1 MKKIMIAAW
10 ETAEDRY
17 DDYVKAMEALGA
29 EAFVSLEES
38 DLPESDGLILP
49 GSCQDMNP
57 KLWGAEDLC
66 SNDINDELDTRQ
78 WRLMEL
84 AVKKWRPVLGICRGM
99 QFMNVFFGGTLIQDL
114 PCKDAHMKR
123 TPECCHK
130 VSHLKGTF
138 MAELMG
144 ADSVVNSRHHQGV
157 GNIGRNLEIDS
168 VWDDGQTSIVEAF
181 EHRLY
186 PMVGVQWHP
195 EKMFLYGDVQQRR
208 DAEKLLRYF
217 LERGGE
223 Q

>member
-1 MKKIMIAAW
+1 M
-10 ETAEDRY
+10 
-17 DDYVKAMEALGA
+17 
-29 EAFVSLEES
+29 
-38 DLPESDGLILP
+38 ESDGLILP

-66 SNDINDELDTRQ
+66 SNDINDELDARQ

-114 PCKDAHMKR
+114 PCKDAHMR
-123 TPECCHK
+123 NTPERCHR

-138 MAELMG
+138 MAELLG
-144 ADSVVNSRHHQGV
+144 TDSVVNSRHHQGV

-168 VWDDGQTSIVEAF
+168 VWADGQTSIVEAF
-181 EHRLY
+181 EHRIY
-186 PMVGVQWHP
+186 PMIGVQWHP
-195 EKMFLYGDVQQRR
+195 EKMFLYGDGQQRG